1 MVIDGS
7 LPVPMKEIAA
17 FCKRHDIVELAL
29 FGSAA
34 RGELVP
40 DSDVDVMATF
50 SPDARWDLYDY
61 VQMQDELEQIFHR
74 PVDLVEK
81 GTVANPFRYRTIMR
95 DLTVVYAA

>member
-1 MVIDGS
+1 ME
-7 LPVPMKEIAA
+7 EIAA

-34 RGELVP
+34 RGELAP
-40 DSDVDVMATF
+40 ESDVDVMATF
-50 SPDARWDLYDY
+50 SADARWDLYDY
-61 VQMQDELEQIFHR
+61 VEMQDELEQIFHR

-81 GTVANPFRYRTIMR
+81 GTVSNPFRYRTIMR